1 MRALSP
7 NYRLRLLHFKFLH
20 LLYYTPKKL
29 HSMGL
34 LADTCC
40 ARCGALDAG
49 FFHLAWECAEV
60 YKFWEEIRRS
70 IVEMIEVEVP
80 LSPKIALLG
89 YMDEVQGPHR
99 RLVGLLM
106 LLAKRRVAMCWGRG
120 RAPRR
125 SDWLRDAAFCH
136 DQLLVFWELMP
147 EGSRPKDI
155 WAPLNEYLATQ
166 TEGAV

>member
-1 MRALSP
+1 MVLGDWIVDGRLLDIPDALSDCDGTPLQRFCALRVRAL
-7 NYRLRLLHFKFLH
+7 LRDRFLEA
-20 LLYYTPKKL
+20 
-29 HSMGL
+29 S
-34 LADTCC
+34 
-40 ARCGALDAG
+40 GAPSEFRAL
-49 FFHLAWECAEV
+49 E
-60 YKFWEEIRRS
+60 
-70 IVEMIEVEVP
+70 
-80 LSPKIALLG
+80 IALLG